1 MHSSPQARGG
11 KTMAILKKFFDNIEE
26 YIIIVL
32 LPMMVIVVFVAT
44 MARYLYLFPM
54 PWSEELARYIMV
66 WLAYIGASL
75 GIKRG
80 AHLGIDA
87 LVNALPSKLRVVL
100 IFVRMGIM
108 LLFAGL
114 VIFYA
119 YQIIS
124 HQQRIGQ
131 TSPALLI
138 PIWWAYL
145 AVPVGCFMIGIR
157 TIQVFIADYKNNF
170 ARKGESA

>member
-1 MHSSPQARGG
+1 M
-11 KTMAILKKFFDNIEE
+11 TNLKKFFDNIEE
-26 YIIIVL
+26 YIIMVL
-32 LPMMVIVVFVAT
+32 LPVMVVVVFVAT
-44 MARYLYLFPM
+44 MARYLQLFSL

-87 LVNALPSKLRVVL
+87 LVNALPPKLRVAL
-100 IFVRMGIM
+100 IFVRTGII
-108 LLFAGL
+108 LLFTGL
-114 VIFYA
+114 VVFYS

-131 TSPALLI
+131 TSPALFI

-145 AVPVGCFMIGIR
+145 AVPVGSLMMGIR
-157 TIQVFIADYKNNF
+157 SIQVFAGDFRNSF
-170 ARKGESA
+170 ARKGGAE

>member
-1 MHSSPQARGG
+1 
-11 KTMAILKKFFDNIEE
+11 MAVLKKLFDNIEE

-32 LPMMVIVVFVAT
+32 LPVMVVVVFTST
-44 MARYLYLFPM
+44 MTRYLQLFAI

-75 GIKRG
+75 GIKKG

-87 LVNALPSKLRVVL
+87 LVSALPPKLRIVL
-100 IFVRMGIM
+100 VFVRTGVI
-108 LLFAGL
+108 LLFTAL
-114 VIFYA
+114 VVFYSF
-119 YQIIS
+119 QIIS

-131 TSPALLI
+131 ISPAMLI

-145 AVPVGCFMIGIR
+145 AVPVGCFMMGIR
-157 TIQVFIADYKNNF
+157 SIQVVVADIRSNF
-170 ARKGESA
+170 GRKEVAK